1 MTSTTLDVL
10 REHTGE
16 QEGPSVIDALRNAS
30 QDSIDSLADRLLASP
45 AVPRRDVAENEVWPL
60 INARSSLLSRGAQG
74 FVDGVGPAGL
84 NVMEAMDPRQIGSNT
99 FSNSVIRALLYSH
112 GLVIED
118 PVLLAAEMH
127 ETTRIELRAVSRQFL
142 EAASVSL
149 FEVDALIDEG
159 IVETFFVGMD
169 QRTEESPSE
178 AQINAALAETG
189 RDELWEAFEAGYVD
203 GLNPALRR
211 LWKKIRSGDRNP
223 PLDLVEEAL
232 TETDVE
238 VVKVFID
245 VVASLRPGAVID
257 NTMAIVTS
265 AREDQR
271 RLGDRHDILCASDLF
286 ARLLFVGSAD
296 PAAELRVRQLAQ
308 TPVPNIEQLD
318 VRDVVAIRQ
327 GSEAFATWRSQLSI
341 GLERAHRLREE
352 LGPDV
357 DLAAAVDEV
366 MADARER
373 LSIEASRS
381 VLLGKAGWVSFVAGA
396 LGGALAGTAGGAGA
410 GTAGGAAGGLLNE
423 ALQRSLARNPQLDA
437 KRRHYVLF
445 KRSS

>member
-1 MTSTTLDVL
+1 M
-10 REHTGE
+10 HY
-16 QEGPSVIDALRNAS
+16 
-30 QDSIDSLADRLLASP
+30 
-45 AVPRRDVAENEVWPL
+45 RR
-60 INARSSLLSRGAQG
+60 S
-74 FVDGVGPAGL
+74 
-84 NVMEAMDPRQIGSNT
+84 
-99 FSNSVIRALLYSH
+99 
-112 GLVIED
+112 
-118 PVLLAAEMH
+118 
-127 ETTRIELRAVSRQFL
+127 
-142 EAASVSL
+142 
-149 FEVDALIDEG
+149 
-159 IVETFFVGMD
+159 
-169 QRTEESPSE
+169 
-178 AQINAALAETG
+178 
-189 RDELWEAFEAGYVD
+189 
-203 GLNPALRR
+203 
-211 LWKKIRSGDRNP
+211 
-223 PLDLVEEAL
+223 
-232 TETDVE
+232 
-238 VVKVFID
+238 VFID
-245 VVASLRPGAVID
+245 VVASLRPSAVID

-271 RLGDRHDILCASDLF
+271 RLGYRHDILCASDLF

-296 PAAELRVRQLAQ
+296 PAAEPRVRQLAQ

-318 VRDVVAIRQ
+318 VVAIRQ
-327 GSEAFATWRSQLSI
+327 GSEAFATWRSRLSI

-381 VLLGKAGWVSFVAGA
+381 ALLGKAGWVSFIAGA

-437 KRRHYVLF
+437 TRRHYLLF